1 MKFGSQLKTTFTK
14 LIHRDVI
21 RKYWITSRKK
31 KFNADDESLI
41 DWKSLNRAAKGA
53 DTSRKKWLSKRLS
66 ECCGVGRMNIR
77 RGWREY
83 DNCPRCGQANETV
96 EHVMKFP
103 QPEARETWNEAIGE
117 LRN

>member
-1 MKFGSQLKTTFTK
+1 
-14 LIHRDVI
+14 
-21 RKYWITSRKK
+21 
-31 KFNADDESLI
+31 
-41 DWKSLNRAAKGA
+41 
-53 DTSRKKWLSKRLS
+53 
-66 ECCGVGRMNIR
+66 MNIR

-117 LRN
+117 LRNWIEKNNSEPEMIAIICSTLAAWGNLRLLPSFQTQTRELQLAMDEQDRIG